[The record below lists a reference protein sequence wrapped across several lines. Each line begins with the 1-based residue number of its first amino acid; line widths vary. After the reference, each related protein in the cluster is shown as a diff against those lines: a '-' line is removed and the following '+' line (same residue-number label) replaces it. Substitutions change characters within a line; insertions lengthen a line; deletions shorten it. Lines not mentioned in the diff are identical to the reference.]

1 MPRGSLEDF
10 VTTAPFRELGR
21 TETQFVAGLS
31 PRGLEIALDFRA
43 EPRADG
49 SLLTTETRVH
59 ALTPRARRLFRLYW
73 LAIGPFSALIRRR
86 WLKAIARRV

>member
-1 MPRGSLEDF
+1 
-10 VTTAPFRELGR
+10 
-21 TETQFVAGLS
+21 
-31 PRGLEIALDFRA
+31 
-43 EPRADG
+43 
-49 SLLTTETRVH
+49 VH